1 MTSLQKESE
10 WDGVFQLVME
20 DIGKR
25 YRVSDDLAD
34 ILSDS
39 LSKHLPEAI
48 TTAISQR
55 EKEIAEEVEGR
66 KSKPSYGAYT
76 TQDAKVFWEGKDA
89 AFDEV
94 LSILKH

>member
-1 MTSLQKESE
+1 MSLQKESE
-10 WDGVFQLVME
+10 WEKRFEEKFPQKLVE
-20 DIGKR
+20 FGDYYEVEYGNEIKSFIR
-25 YRVSDDLAD
+25 
-34 ILSDS
+34 
-39 LSKHLPEAI
+39 EEI
-48 TTAISQR
+48 TTAISTR

-94 LSILKH
+94 LQILKH